1 MMLAKEAFLKRC
13 KNGAHLLDCATG
25 TTLMKAGM
33 QRGCCMAEWVL
44 LHPEVLVALQK
55 ACAEAGSEI
64 IYAPT
69 FQAQPVALAAYGL
82 EHQTETINE
91 MLAALSRKAA
101 PECLIAGNMTTLR
114 GFMDT
119 ANEANLE
126 QQIGE
131 YRRQIRALVNGGAD
145 LLAAETLLHPLE
157 AKAVLQAAALE
168 NATTVMI
175 SFAARADGTLYSG
188 HELTKILPELEAEG
202 AAAVGVNCIAAS
214 DELSAL
220 IRKLRLS
227 TQLPLICKPNAGR
240 PANDAYPVDESM
252 FIRIMKDCIREGANL
267 VGGCCGTTPK
277 YLAALKNSIA

>member
-1 MMLAKEAFLKRC
+1 MLTKEAFLSRFE
-13 KNGAHLLDCATG
+13 NGAHLLDCATG
-25 TTLMKAGM
+25 TSLMKAGM
-33 QRGCCMAEWVL
+33 QRGCCMAEWIL
-44 LHPEVLVALQK
+44 LHPEPLVALQK

-69 FQAQPVALAAYGL
+69 FQAQPIALAACGL

-101 PECLIAGNMTTLR
+101 PGCLIAGNMTTLR

-119 ANEANLE
+119 ADEANLE
-126 QQIGE
+126 RQISE

-168 NATTVMI
+168 NAAAVMI
-175 SFAARADGTLYSG
+175 SFAAKADGTLYSG
-188 HELTKILPELEAEG
+188 HELAQALPELEAEG

-214 DELSAL
+214 DELPML
-220 IRKLRLS
+220 IGKLRAC
-227 TQLPLICKPNAGR
+227 THLPLICKPNAGR
-240 PANDAYPVDESM
+240 PANDAYPVDEKQ
-252 FIRIMKDCIREGANL
+252 FVKIMKECIREGANL
-267 VGGCCGTTPK
+267 VGGCCGTTPQ
-277 YLAALKNSIA
+277 YLAALKSSIA